1 MLGVNRLRGASPTE
15 PRSSVLAD
23 SQIGAARDGQTCI
36 FCGRQTRSVE
46 YLWPEWL
53 CQLFTDQLGIWTNKH
68 GSDDAVTQRLRSE
81 IDQTVDCVCDTCR
94 HSWMQRLDD
103 DVRTILTAM
112 IVGDPTPL
120 APEHQRLLAR
130 WAAKTAV
137 LMELAY
143 DAPNPTPPFVCE
155 YLRRADLHPG
165 TQVLVGKYDGDLQIL
180 THERDLFSA
189 TIDAKK
195 HYLSQSTFVIGKVL
209 IQVFADPWKNSAP
222 ELADDSTAMLLAL
235 ASTHDR
241 TVDWP
246 PRTSID
252 DVDYDLVRLGSSA
265 PRDTEPSSRHD
276 QFDDFGH
283 RDSDDDI
290 IDLLVGDGAD
300 NVALAHWKDRLR
312 LYVEQQGPL
321 DALRLR
327 SPSEPPWPAP
337 DNPMVGYL
345 IERCTEMATDE
356 GFEAAL
362 TWLAANAWFEGV
374 ISERARIERL
384 IDEN

>member
-15 PRSSVLAD
+15 TRSSVPSESL
-23 SQIGAARDGQTCI
+23 IGAPSDAQPCI

-53 CQLFTDQLGIWTNKH
+53 CQLFTDQLDVWTKAH
-68 GSDDAVTQRLRSE
+68 GSDDTVTQRLRSE

-94 HSWMQRLDD
+94 HSWIQRLDD

-112 IVGDPTPL
+112 IVGDATPL
-120 APEHQRLLAR
+120 TPEHQRLLAR

-143 DAPNPTPPFVCE
+143 ESPNRTPPFVCE
-155 YLRRADLHPG
+155 HLRRAELHPG
-165 TQVLVGKYDGDLQIL
+165 TQVLIGKYDGDLQIL
-180 THERDLFSA
+180 THERDLFST

-222 ELADDSTAMLLAL
+222 ELADDSTAMLVAL

-265 PRDTEPSSRHD
+265 PRDIEPSGRED

-290 IDLLVGDGAD
+290 IDLLVGDAAD
-300 NVALAHWKDRLR
+300 TVALAHWKDRLR
-312 LYVEQQGPL
+312 QYVEQQGPL

-337 DNPMVGYL
+337 ENPMVGYL
-345 IERCTEMATDE
+345 IERCTEMATEE
-356 GFEAAL
+356 GFEAAV